1 MKLLFAD
8 TTTKVTVP
16 LLCSRGRATLVC
28 WRKIMQITNRLK
40 LKKLYITR
48 QCSPSRDRLGKLRLN
63 CSLPQGT
70 AFEEPNLV
78 LSLLCVL
85 TYQYLCMRIGHKYYP
100 CPPLVCGDSNI
111 MLGMVIQRI
120 IPLLKNYSTRK
131 YPLIFKLICHLQRS
145 AKRGA

>member
-1 MKLLFAD
+1 
-8 TTTKVTVP
+8 
-16 LLCSRGRATLVC
+16 
-28 WRKIMQITNRLK
+28 MQITNRLK

-63 CSLPQGT
+63 CSLPQPPQGT

-85 TYQYLCMRIGHKYYP
+85 TYQYLCCMRIGHKYYP

-120 IPLLKNYSTRK
+120 PLLKS
-131 YPLIFKLICHLQRS
+131 
-145 AKRGA
+145 